1 MIERRLKVPLTE
13 QTIFVKLF
21 KDVLLKHKFIQKD
34 YPVQIFAIS
43 KHEGQVPKLI
53 IDGKKSLKHMTKLM
67 GNDEIIKHED
77 KIIIYLPIFK
87 DLDYYQDLKTKVQ
100 PKTSNMLLKL
110 QKAYRQ
116 IDFNLD

>member
-1 MIERRLKVPLTE
+1 
-13 QTIFVKLF
+13 
-21 KDVLLKHKFIQKD
+21 
-34 YPVQIFAIS
+34 
-43 KHEGQVPKLI
+43 
-53 IDGKKSLKHMTKLM
+53 M

>member
-1 MIERRLKVPLTE
+1 
-13 QTIFVKLF
+13 
-21 KDVLLKHKFIQKD
+21 
-34 YPVQIFAIS
+34 
-43 KHEGQVPKLI
+43 
-53 IDGKKSLKHMTKLM
+53 M
-67 GNDEIIKHED
+67 GNEEIIKHED

>member
-1 MIERRLKVPLTE
+1 LIERRVKVPLTE
-13 QTIFVKLF
+13 RTMFVKFF
-21 KDVLLKHKFIQKD
+21 KDVLLKPYFIQGD
-34 YPVQIFAIS
+34 YPVQVFAFS
-43 KHEGQVPKLI
+43 KQEGQVPKVV
-53 IDGKKSLKHMTKLM
+53 IDGKKSLKHLTKLM
-67 GNDEIIKHED
+67 SNDEIIKHED

>member
-1 MIERRLKVPLTE
+1 M
-13 QTIFVKLF
+13 
-21 KDVLLKHKFIQKD
+21 
-34 YPVQIFAIS
+34 S
-43 KHEGQVPKLI
+43 
-53 IDGKKSLKHMTKLM
+53 
-67 GNDEIIKHED
+67 NDELIKHED

-116 IDFNLD
+116 IDFNLDKKYWDLLKSSESQIDFMRGPSVAFK